1 MRYFVR
7 TRHYRVANK
16 GITLRQKYYLRQLK
30 ERLQWDDYHFQNY
43 IHKYFH
49 NRELNTYTKHDASNL
64 IVALKKILK
73 MHGNS
78 NNRI

>member
-1 MRYFVR
+1 
-7 TRHYRVANK
+7 VANK

-30 ERLQWDDYHFQNY
+30 ERLQWDDYHFRNY

-49 NRELNTYTKHDASNL
+49 NRELNTYNKHDASNL